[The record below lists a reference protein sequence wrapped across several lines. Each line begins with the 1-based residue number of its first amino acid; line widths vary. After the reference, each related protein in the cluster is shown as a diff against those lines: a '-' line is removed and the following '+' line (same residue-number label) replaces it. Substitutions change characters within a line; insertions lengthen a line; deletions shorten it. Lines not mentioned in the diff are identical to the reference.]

1 MEKSKFMNNNTLDF
15 NKKNNA
21 RPFLKWAGG
30 KNQLLK
36 DLEKQLPE
44 KIKKTK
50 RIKHYVEPFIGGGA
64 FFFYL
69 KNYYEVE
76 NAFIS
81 DINKEIIIGYI
92 TIKKNHKELIKHLE
106 KIQKEYLAKSTDDR
120 KEYYFKIRTDYNK
133 MIPTFNYQNYDDSWI
148 IRASQLIFLNKTCF
162 NGLFRQNKKGEFNV
176 PSGKYKNP
184 KICDEVNIIA
194 VNKALQNTEIK
205 ICDFAETQKNVTA
218 ETLVYLDPPYRP
230 LNNSSSFTS
239 YSKEGFDDND
249 QIRLS
254 KYYKDL
260 DEIGADLIL
269 SNSDPKN
276 QNPNDDFFDNL
287 YNKFNIQRVRATRM
301 INSNAQKRGQ
311 INEIIIA
318 NY

>member
-1 MEKSKFMNNNTLDF
+1 M
-15 NKKNNA
+15 KKKNADLYKRNNA

-30 KNQLLK
+30 KTQLLEN
-36 DLEKQLPE
+36 LEKQLPIE
-44 KIKKTK
+44 IKKTK
-50 RIKHYVEPFIGGGA
+50 KIKYYVEPFIGGGA

-69 KNYYEVE
+69 KNNYEIE

-81 DINKEIIIGYI
+81 DINKEIIVGYQ
-92 TIKKNHKELIKHLE
+92 TIQKKPNKLVDALWKM
-106 KIQKEYLAKSTDDR
+106 QKEYLAKSTKDR
-120 KEYYFKIRTDYNK
+120 ENYFYKIRKKYNQN
-133 MIPTFNYQNYDDSWI
+133 ITTFNYKNYNNSWI
-148 IRASQLIFLNKTCF
+148 TRTCQLIFLNKTCF
-162 NGLFRQNKKGEFNV
+162 NGLFRQNRKGEFNV

-184 KICDEVNIIA
+184 KICDEVNLIA
-194 VNKALQNTEIK
+194 VNRTLQNTEIK
-205 ICDFAETQKNVTA
+205 ICDFAETQKFVDKN
-218 ETLVYLDPPYRP
+218 TLVYLDPPYRP

-239 YSKEGFDDND
+239 YSKDGFDDDD

-254 KYYKDL
+254 KYYKQL

-276 QNPNDDFFDNL
+276 HNPNDNFFDNL
-287 YNKFNIQRVRATRM
+287 YNKFSIQRVKATRM

>member
-1 MEKSKFMNNNTLDF
+1 MDSNNL
-15 NKKNNA
+15 KNNSVSK
-21 RPFLKWAGG
+21 PFLKWAGG
-30 KNQLLK
+30 KTQLLK
-36 DLEKQLPE
+36 DLEKQLPKQIKE
-44 KIKKTK
+44 TRKIKK
-50 RIKHYVEPFIGGGA
+50 YVEPFIGGGA

-69 KNYYEVE
+69 KNNYNIEE
-76 NAFIS
+76 AIIS
-81 DINKEIIIGYI
+81 DVNKEIMVGYLA
-92 TIKKNHKELIKHLE
+92 IKNNHKELINEL
-106 KIQKEYLAKSTDDR
+106 QKRQDEYLRKSTEER
-120 KEYYFKIRTDYNK
+120 KEYYYKVRTEYNQN
-133 MIPTFNYQNYDDSWI
+133 ISSFNYNEYSVSWI
-148 IRASQLIFLNKTCF
+148 KRASQLIFLNKTCF
-162 NGLFRQNKKGEFNV
+162 NGLFRQNRKGEFNV
-176 PSGKYKNP
+176 PAGKYKNP
-184 KICDEVNIIA
+184 KICDETNIVS
-194 VNKALQNTEIK
+194 VNKALQNTKIL
-205 ICDFAETQKNVTA
+205 ICDFAETQKYVNE

-254 KYYKDL
+254 KYYKEL

-287 YNKFNIQRVRATRM
+287 YNKFKIQRVKATRM
-301 INSNAQKRGQ
+301 INSNANKRGQ

>member
-1 MEKSKFMNNNTLDF
+1 MKISELNNY
-15 NKKNNA
+15 NA
-21 RPFLKWAGG
+21 KPFLKWAGG
-30 KNQLLK
+30 KTQLLN
-36 DLEKQLPE
+36 DLEKQLPF
-44 KIKKTK
+44 KIKDTK
-50 RIKHYVEPFIGGGA
+50 IIKNYIEPFIGGGA

-69 KNYYEVE
+69 MNNYKIEK
-76 NAFIS
+76 ALIS
-81 DINKEIIIGYI
+81 DVNKEIIIGYL
-92 TIKKNHKELIKHLE
+92 TIKNNHIELIENLR
-106 KIQKEYLAKSTDDR
+106 KIQNNYLAKTEDER
-120 KEYYFKIRTDYNK
+120 KEYYYQIRTKYNK
-133 MIPTFNYQNYDDSWI
+133 IIPTFNYHKYDDSWI

-205 ICDFAETQKNVTA
+205 ICDFADTQKFVNA

-230 LNNSSSFTS
+230 LTNSSSFTS
-239 YSKEGFDDND
+239 YSKEGFNDDD

-254 KYYKDL
+254 KYYKEL
-260 DEIGADLIL
+260 DKIGADLIL

-276 QNPNDDFFDNL
+276 HNPNDNFFDNL
-287 YNKFNIQRVRATRM
+287 YNKFSIQRVRATRM

>member
-1 MEKSKFMNNNTLDF
+1 MDSNNLKSNSVSK
-15 NKKNNA
+15 
-21 RPFLKWAGG
+21 PFLKWAGG
-30 KNQLLK
+30 KTQLLK
-36 DLEKQLPE
+36 DLEKQLPKQIKE
-44 KIKKTK
+44 TKKILN
-50 RIKHYVEPFIGGGA
+50 YVEPFIGGGA

-69 KNYYEVE
+69 KNYYEIK
-76 NAFIS
+76 NALIS

-92 TIKKNHKELIKHLE
+92 AIQKNHKELINEL
-106 KIQKEYLAKSTDDR
+106 QKRQDEYLRKSTEER
-120 KEYYFKIRTDYNK
+120 KEYYCKVRTEYNK
-133 MIPTFNYQNYDDSWI
+133 NISSFNYNEYSVSWI
-148 IRASQLIFLNKTCF
+148 KRASQLIFLNKTCF
-162 NGLFRQNKKGEFNV
+162 NGLFRLNKKGEFNV
-176 PSGKYKNP
+176 PSGRYKNP
-184 KICDEVNIIA
+184 KICDETNIEA
-194 VNKALQNTEIK
+194 VNQALQNTEIL
-205 ICDFAETQKNVTA
+205 ICDFADTQKYVND

-239 YSKEGFDDND
+239 YSKDGFDDDD

-254 KYYKDL
+254 KYYREL

-276 QNPNDDFFDNL
+276 QNPNDNFFDDL
-287 YNKFNIQRVRATRM
+287 YKKFSIQRVKATRM

>member
-1 MEKSKFMNNNTLDF
+1 MRKGINMKISELNNY
-15 NKKNNA
+15 KAK
-21 RPFLKWAGG
+21 PFLKWAGG
-30 KNQLLK
+30 KTQLLNE
-36 DLEKQLPE
+36 LEKQLPF

-50 RIKHYVEPFIGGGA
+50 IIKNYVEPFIGGGA

-69 KNYYEVE
+69 MNNYQIEK
-76 NAFIS
+76 ALIS
-81 DINKEIIIGYI
+81 DVNKEIIIGYL
-92 TIKKNHKELIKHLE
+92 TIKKNHTELIENLE
-106 KIQKEYLAKSTDDR
+106 KIQNKYLAKTEDER
-120 KEYYFKIRTDYNK
+120 KKYYYQIRTDYNK
-133 MIPTFNYQNYDDSWI
+133 MIPSFNYKNYNDSWI

-162 NGLFRQNKKGEFNV
+162 NGLFRHNKKGEFNV

-184 KICDEVNIIA
+184 KICDKVNIIA

-205 ICDFAETQKNVTA
+205 ICDFAETQEFVNA

-239 YSKEGFDDND
+239 YSKEGFNDDD

-254 KYYKDL
+254 KYYKEL
-260 DEIGADLIL
+260 DKIGADLIL

-276 QNPNDDFFDNL
+276 YNPDDSFFDNL
-287 YNKFNIQRVRATRM
+287 YNKFSIQRVKATRM
-301 INSNAQKRGQ
+301 INSKAQKRGH